1 MADGA
6 CVSGEIR
13 NHRPVMALYLTRAG
27 RKGEH
32 ELKFLNDGRIYFTW
46 GGLVTDLNVA
56 QDLPGYYELF
66 SQLYPD
72 EGKGAVQNWARQG
85 MQFCRAIQPGD
96 WVAMPSKLNPTI
108 HFGKVLGACDY
119 QPNLADIYRNSR
131 KIDWF
136 AQDIPRTRFDQD
148 ILYSLGAF
156 LTVCK
161 IQRNNAE
168 ARIKEMAAN
177 GWQVPSNS
185 KATIAVGASIDDE
198 ADQQVPIDLETTAYD
213 QISKLIMAR
222 FKGHGLAT
230 LVKAILQT
238 EGYTVH
244 QPPEGPDH
252 GVDLLAAPGGL
263 GFGQPRICVQVKS
276 GDSPLERVV
285 LDQLVGTMQN
295 HQAQHGLLVSWGG
308 FKQSIEK
315 DRASQFFRVRL
326 WNRDELITNLLA
338 CYDRLDEEI
347 RTKLPLK
354 RIWCLAGEE
363 D

>member
-1 MADGA
+1 
-6 CVSGEIR
+6 
-13 NHRPVMALYLTRAG
+13 
-27 RKGEH
+27 
-32 ELKFLNDGRIYFTW
+32 
-46 GGLVTDLNVA
+46 
-56 QDLPGYYELF
+56 
-66 SQLYPD
+66 
-72 EGKGAVQNWARQG
+72 
-85 MQFCRAIQPGD
+85 MQFCRTIQTGD
-96 WVAMPSKLNPTI
+96 WIAVPSKFNPTI
-108 HFGKVLGACDY
+108 HFGKVLGPCDY
-119 QPNLADIYRNSR
+119 QPGAEYIYRNSR
-131 KIDWF
+131 KVEWF
-136 AQDIPRTRFDQD
+136 ALDIPRSRFDQD

-156 LTVCK
+156 LTICK

-177 GWQVPSNS
+177 EWKVPANS
-185 KATIAVGASIDDE
+185 AATIGPGAENEDDG
-198 ADQQVPIDLETTAYD
+198 DLQVPIDLETTAYD
-213 QISKLIMAR
+213 QISKLIVAR

-252 GVDLLAAPGGL
+252 GVDLLADSGGL
-263 GFGQPRICVQVKS
+263 GFGQHRICVQVKS
-276 GDSPLERVV
+276 GDSPIERVV

-308 FKQSIEK
+308 FKQTIEK
-315 DRASQFFRVRL
+315 ERAAQFFRVRL